1 MLTGR
6 EFLRPI
12 LFVLVFLFLGLFV
25 VVIRVIDIYSMDA
38 GRGPENIK
46 C

>member
-6 EFLRPI
+6 EFRRPI
-12 LFVLVFLFLGLFV
+12 FSFWVFLFLVLFV
-25 VVIRVIDIYSMDA
+25 VVIRVIDIYSLDEE
-38 GRGPENIK
+38 RGPENIK

>member
-12 LFVLVFLFLGLFV
+12 LFVLGLFVLVLFV
-25 VVIRVIDIYSMDA
+25 VVIRVIDIYSMDEE
-38 GRGPENIK
+38 RGPENIK